1 MQSVFTSSILL
12 SVVSGTTLA
21 APSLFN
27 GYNLVVRNN
36 VNSTSEVDGSA
47 LIGGNLNGAS
57 NYAVQGVTAL
67 NGAGLSVGG
76 TVSNGPISI
85 NNGGN
90 FRFGGSVNTLVN
102 RNGGGSSTS
111 VSTITSEVTAAFAQ
125 ATSVSSFLSSLS
137 ANGTL
142 DGAGNMNA
150 SPVLLDGRRIA
161 VYNLSPSMWAG
172 LGQLNLNFGSAD
184 SVIIN
189 VNTAPGAT
197 VSFSAPP
204 NFVGGLNQANSSR
217 ILWNIPSAGVINI
230 NNNFNGA
237 LLAPNAALNLLG
249 GGLNGTVIVDS
260 IPNQAAEIRRSVYTG
275 FIPTPGSAALLALA
289 GLTAARRRRAA

>member
-1 MQSVFTSSILL
+1 MQSMIVSSVAVAVASSAAI
-12 SVVSGTTLA
+12 A
-21 APSLFN
+21 APTLFG
-27 GYNLVVRNN
+27 GYNVVVRNN

-47 LIGGNLNGAS
+47 LIGGNLSGAS

-76 TVSNGPISI
+76 TISNGPISI

-90 FRFGGSVNTLVN
+90 LRFGGAVNTIVN
-102 RNGGGSSTS
+102 RNGGGSATS
-111 VSTITSEVTAAFAQ
+111 VTTISSEVSAAFAQ
-125 ATSVSSFLSSLS
+125 ATSVSNFLAALS
-137 ANGTL
+137 PNGTL

-150 SPVLLDGRRIA
+150 SPVLLDGQRIA

-189 VNTAPGAT
+189 VVTAPGAT
-197 VSFSAPP
+197 VNFSAPP

-217 ILWNIPSAGVINI
+217 ILWNIPNAGTINI

-237 LLAPNAALNLLG
+237 LIAPNANLNLLG
-249 GGLNGTVIVDS
+249 GGLNGTVIVNS

-275 FIPTPGSAALLALA
+275 YIPTPTAAAVLALA
-289 GLTAARRRRAA
+289 GLTAARRRRA

>member
-1 MQSVFTSSILL
+1 MQNIIVSSTLL
-12 SVVSGTTLA
+12 LAISGTA
-21 APSLFN
+21 IASPSLFG

-47 LIGGNLNGAS
+47 LIGGNLSGAS

-67 NGAGLSVGG
+67 NGAGLTVGG
-76 TVSNGPISI
+76 TISSGPISI

-90 FRFGGSVNTLVN
+90 FRFGGTVNTIVN
-102 RNGGGSSTS
+102 RNGGGSSAFVT
-111 VSTITSEVTAAFAQ
+111 TISSEVSAAFAQ
-125 ATSVSSFLSSLS
+125 ATTVSSFFAGLS

-150 SPVLLDGRRIA
+150 SPVLLDGQRVA

-217 ILWNIPSAGVINI
+217 ILWNIPHAGVINI

-237 LLAPNAALNLLG
+237 LIAPNAALNLLG
-249 GGLNGTVIVDS
+249 GGLNGTVIVNS
-260 IPNQAAEIRRSVYTG
+260 IPNQSAEIRRSVYTG
-275 FIPTPGSAALLALA
+275 YIPTPASAALLALA
-289 GLTAARRRRAA
+289 GLMAARRRRA